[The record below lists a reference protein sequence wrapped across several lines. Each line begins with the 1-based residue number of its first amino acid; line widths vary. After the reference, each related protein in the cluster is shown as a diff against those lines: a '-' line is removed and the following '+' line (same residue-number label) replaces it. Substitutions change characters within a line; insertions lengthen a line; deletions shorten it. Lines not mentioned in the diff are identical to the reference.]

1 MSVDPAK
8 VEVINRMQVQ
18 DLMDADGCT
27 PSVRRLRSFLGMV
40 FYYQHFIP
48 NLSSTAKPLFALTAG
63 QKRRGKSAKDRKPQS
78 AYRKLGS
85 AFEHMKARLLDCVML
100 AHPDFDEPFIL
111 STDASLD
118 GLGAVLSQVPR
129 GESKARPIDFA
140 RKTLSASQRK

>member
-1 MSVDPAK
+1 
-8 VEVINRMQVQ
+8 
-18 DLMDADGCT
+18 
-27 PSVRRLRSFLGMV
+27 MV

-78 AYRKLGS
+78 AYRKLTAADWTEECGS

-129 GESKARPIDFA
+129 GESKARPSVRHSGNIQL
-140 RKTLSASQRK
+140 TGWSSWP